1 MSYRTLQS
9 AEDVARII
17 AEQTEAKILEQLEDF
32 VKRDLIELEVSDVA
46 IVQNPFSAK
55 LEVRR
60 NVSLRLKDR
69 EYIERLEKENADFKK
84 ALEHLK

>member
-1 MSYRTLQS
+1 MNS
-9 AEDVARII
+9 ATKIAKEVAQ
-17 AEQTEAKILEQLEDF
+17 QTEAKILEQLEDF
-32 VKRDLIELEVSDVA
+32 VKRDLIEIEVSDLE
-46 IVQNPFSAK
+46 IVQGPLSGK

-60 NVSLRLKDR
+60 RVNLRLKDR